1 MVCIF
6 MYVIMCSDGYV
17 IHMPIAYHLSLYVGF
32 TTAVSICLGKL
43 IIV

>member
-1 MVCIF
+1 MVCKF
-6 MYVIMCSDGYV
+6 MYVIMCSDGYI

-32 TTAVSICLGKL
+32 TTAASICLAKP